1 MRTLGIDL
9 ASSSAGTAA
18 CVIRWE
24 ERTARVEHLQA
35 GVDDNELRR
44 LASYVDKV
52 GIDVPFGWPDAFVA
66 SVSAHHRMD
75 AWPGFDSANL
85 RLRRT
90 DEFVWRKTR
99 RQPLSVSAD
108 RLAVPAFRAARL
120 LSEWQADRTGA
131 GRFVEV
137 YPRAARARFELGRT
151 RSIEELQDRAPWL
164 TLAHDQELACEQNA
178 DCFDALISSLVAR
191 ASALH
196 LCEPIPDELLEPARR
211 EGWIALPLV
220 GSLEQLARSP
230 CTRSRRETPECD

>member
-9 ASSSAGTAA
+9 ASSSARTAA

-24 ERTARVEHLQA
+24 ARTARVEHLQA

-44 LASYVDKV
+44 LAADVDKV

-75 AWPGFDSANL
+75 AWPGLDSANL

-108 RLAVPAFRAARL
+108 RLAVPAFRGARL

-151 RSIEELQDRAPWL
+151 RSIEELQERAPWL
-164 TLAHDQELACEQNA
+164 TLALDQELACEQNA
-178 DCFDALISSLVAR
+178 DCFDALVSSLVAR
-191 ASALH
+191 ASALR

-220 GSLEQLARSP
+220 GSLEQLA
-230 CTRSRRETPECD
+230 